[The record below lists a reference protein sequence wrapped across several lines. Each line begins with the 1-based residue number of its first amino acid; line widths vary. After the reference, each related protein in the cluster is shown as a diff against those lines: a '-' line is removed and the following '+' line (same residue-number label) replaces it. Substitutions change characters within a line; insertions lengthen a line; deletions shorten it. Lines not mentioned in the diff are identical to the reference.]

1 VSDNAADL
9 LFQPVTELAEL
20 IHSGEISARELVS
33 LSLDRIE
40 ALNPELNA
48 FVDVDAERALA
59 AADAVSADDPRPF
72 AGVPIAIKNNR
83 AVAGLR
89 LTLAADFT
97 GDFTPDFD
105 HNVVSR
111 LKRAGFIVVGTT
123 TLPEW
128 GILPTSEA
136 RRFGPTRNPWDTA
149 RTPGGSS
156 GGSAAAVAAGMVPI
170 AHGNDGGGST
180 RIPAACCGLVG
191 LKPQR
196 NRISL
201 APEAGQQFLV
211 VDGVLTRT
219 VDESARL
226 LDILAGPEL
235 GDAAWAPPPSEP
247 FAKTAAGEPGR
258 LRIALT
264 TVPPLDDAEIDPVC
278 VRAAHDA
285 AKQLESLG
293 HEIVE
298 VDPPWQLPGVL
309 DLFTAS
315 FGPAISLQIAFFAL
329 INGREPTEQDME
341 PLSWAIWN
349 VSRGINAVEAMGAEL
364 QLQAVSRAL
373 ITWMADYDALLTP
386 ALAEAPVPLGT
397 IDSCAPDPMATFA
410 RSGRFTPYT
419 AIFNVT
425 GQPAISVPLYQRDD
439 GLPLA
444 VQLVGQPAQEGALLA
459 LAAQLEAALPWAG
472 RRAPIGVEA
481 GEPAPK

>member
-1 VSDNAADL
+1 VPDNAADL
-9 LFQPVTELAEL
+9 LFKPVTELAALIRAGEL
-20 IHSGEISARELVS
+20 SARELVQ

-48 FVDVDAERALA
+48 FVDIDGERALA
-59 AADAVSADDPRPF
+59 AADAVAPDDPRPF

-83 AVAGLR
+83 AVAGLP

-123 TLPEW
+123 ALPEW
-128 GILPTSEA
+128 GILPTSES
-136 RRFGPTRNPWDTA
+136 RRLGPTRNPWDTT

-219 VDESARL
+219 VDETARL
-226 LDILAGPEL
+226 LDILSGPEL
-235 GDAAWAPPPSEP
+235 GDASWAPPPSEP
-247 FAKTAAGEPGR
+247 FAATAAREPGR
-258 LRIALT
+258 MRIALT
-264 TVPPLDDAEIDPVC
+264 TAPPLADAEIDPVC
-278 VRAAHDA
+278 VRATHDA
-285 AKQLESLG
+285 GKLLESLG
-293 HEIVE
+293 HEVVD
-298 VDPPWQLPGVL
+298 VDPPWQVPDVL
-309 DLFTAS
+309 KLFTAS

-329 INGREPTEQDME
+329 INGREPTEPDME

-349 VSRGINAVEAMGAEL
+349 LSRGINSVEVMGAEL
-364 QLQAVSRAL
+364 HLQAFSRAV
-373 ITWMADYDALLTP
+373 ITWLADYDAVLTP

-397 IDSCAPDPMATFA
+397 IDSCADDPMAAFA
-410 RSGRFTPYT
+410 RSGRFTPFT
-419 AIFNVT
+419 AVFNVS
-425 GQPAISVPLYQRDD
+425 GQPAVSVPLYQRDA

-444 VQLVGQPAQEGALLA
+444 VQLGGQPAEEGRLLA
-459 LAAQLEAALPWAG
+459 LAAQLEAAAPWSQ
-472 RRAPIGVEA
+472 RRPPIGA
-481 GEPAPK
+481 AAAKG